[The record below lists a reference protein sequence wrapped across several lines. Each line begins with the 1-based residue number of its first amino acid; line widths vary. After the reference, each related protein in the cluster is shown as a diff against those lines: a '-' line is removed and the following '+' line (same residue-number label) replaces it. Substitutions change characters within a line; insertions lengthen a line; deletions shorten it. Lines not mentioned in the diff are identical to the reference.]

1 MHENGGYCFVDFA
14 ASAPYMDI
22 NMHPDDPMESLDA
35 VFFSPH
41 KFLGGPGSSGV
52 LIFNT
57 ELYKA
62 HSPDQPG
69 GGTVDWTNA
78 WGEYKYIDD
87 IEAREDGGTPG
98 FLQAMRT
105 ALSIELKNHM
115 GIQNIRKREE
125 QLVALAFAELEKVPG
140 IRILAHEQRE
150 RLGVISF
157 FIEPIH
163 YNLIVKLLNDRYG
176 IQVRGGCACAGTY
189 GHYLLDVTYEKSHEI
204 TERISSGDLSV
215 KPGWV
220 RLSLHPVMLDEE
232 VRFIANAL
240 REISENHA
248 EWAKDYRYD
257 KKRNEFIHISV
268 LTDETEK
275 VRDWFNL

>member
-1 MHENGGYCFVDFA
+1 M
-14 ASAPYMDI
+14 
-22 NMHPDDPMESLDA
+22 
-35 VFFSPH
+35 
-41 KFLGGPGSSGV
+41 
-52 LIFNT
+52 
-57 ELYKA
+57 
-62 HSPDQPG
+62 
-69 GGTVDWTNA
+69 
-78 WGEYKYIDD
+78 
-87 IEAREDGGTPG
+87 
-98 FLQAMRT
+98 
-105 ALSIELKNHM
+105 
-115 GIQNIRKREE
+115 
-125 QLVALAFAELEKVPG
+125 PG

-257 KKRNEFIHISV
+257 KKRNEFIHRSV

-275 VRDWFNL
+275 VKDWFNL